1 MAVTTKK
8 QFAAT
13 TNATTTVFS
22 PVSIQLNNQDDLDVY
37 VTLSG
42 GTRVLQ
48 LRQSTGSTAQPSHPQ
63 VNNTDG
69 LYFPAVTA
77 GTTLYNYQLSSD
89 NNTITFNSAL
99 PQGAV
104 VFCERRTRD
113 ADSAY
118 TTFASGSTIRATDLN
133 NSATES
139 NFTAQDA
146 RNKAFELE
154 NAIFNGSQPTVN
166 GVIQPYI
173 SSSQIIDGGIENVD
187 ISSSAA
193 IDGTKINPNFGS
205 QNITTT
211 GTVNGVSTTEL
222 SILDG
227 ATVTT
232 NELNILDGVTS
243 TASELNILDGVTAN
257 TSEINKLDG
266 LTATT
271 AELNQAAG
279 LNAGIQTQID
289 GKQPLDAELTELATM
304 GSGTAS
310 SLADLSSAEVQTL
323 DGITASTTELNLL
336 DGKSVV
342 TSITGSATDTELPTA
357 QAVNERV
364 VELVTEV
371 GGFTPIANETSFPAT
386 NPDINDGAGTIVS
399 IKALSSN
406 LVANGSGVATIAN
419 GAGSGNTVT
428 INGLTAGSTIAAGL
442 GILVETTSTLHTY
455 TFHRTNIDA
464 AGVSNAQALV
474 NDFNDRYQISQNP
487 PSSHPDG
494 SALQDGD
501 LWFDTASNIMKV
513 YDLGNA
519 QYDAVTSVGDFKLLT
534 VVPDGATSGSP
545 TFDGNI
551 VSYDLRDGTVAANV
565 TSVGQ
570 LIVSLNGVVQKPNA
584 GTYNASN
591 EGFYLEGAN
600 GIKFCT
606 APGSGSSLFVTL
618 IGAAVGIGTPSDNTV
633 NENKLT
639 SDSVSEA
646 KLKVSNSPVNGYFL
660 SAQSGNTGG
669 LTWAE
674 VNTELAGDSS
684 PELGG
689 NLDVGGY
696 YITTSNTNSNI
707 NLAPNGTG
715 VVEIRG
721 NTVNSSANVG
731 TIQLNC
737 QNNSHGVKI
746 ESPPHSANANYTLT
760 LPTSAGS
767 NGQALKTNGTGV
779 LSFGNVVSNAN
790 EIISLYDQGGSPQQR
805 LLASTE
811 GVTVQG
817 TSAGVSKLMFRDRT
831 TTNFLK
837 FKPVDTLPATV
848 EFTLPSADGS
858 ANHYLTT
865 NGSGV
870 LSFGALNAAHLTGT
884 LPALDGSNLTGL
896 ASTVADNCVYEN
908 SQTISNNYTV
918 GTNKNAMSA
927 GPITIASGATVTVP
941 SGSTYT
947 IV

>member
-8 QFAAT
+8 TFAAT

-48 LRQSTGSTAQPSHPQ
+48 LRQSTGSTAQSSHPQ

-69 LYFPAVTA
+69 LYFPAVSA

-104 VFCERRTRD
+104 VFIERRTRD
-113 ADSAY
+113 ADSSY

-133 NSATES
+133 NSSTES

-146 RNKAFELE
+146 RNKALEIE
-154 NAIFNGSQPTVN
+154 NAIFNGTQPTID
-166 GVIQPYI
+166 GVPQPYI
-173 SSSQIIDGGIENVD
+173 SSTQIIDGAILNADVNT
-187 ISSSAA
+187 SAA
-193 IDGTKINPNFGS
+193 IDGTKINPDFGS
-205 QNITTT
+205 YNITTT
-211 GTVNGVSTTEL
+211 GTINGVSTTEL

-243 TASELNILDGVTAN
+243 TTSELNILDGVTAN
-257 TSEINKLDG
+257 ATEINKLDG

-279 LNAGIQTQID
+279 ITSGIQSQID

-310 SLADLSSAEVQTL
+310 SLADLTSAEVQTL

-336 DGKSVV
+336 DGKSIV
-342 TSITGSATDTELPTA
+342 TSIGNSATDVQLPTA

-371 GGFTPIANETSFPAT
+371 GGFTPIANETSFPTT

-399 IKALSSN
+399 IKALASN

-419 GAGSGNTVT
+419 GAGTGNTVT
-428 INGLTAGSTIAAGL
+428 INGLTAGATIAAGVGL
-442 GILVETTSTLHTY
+442 LVETTSTLHTY
-455 TFHRTNIDA
+455 TFHRTVIDTT
-464 AGVSNAQALV
+464 GVSNAQTLV
-474 NDFNDRYQISQNP
+474 NDFNDRYQISANA

-501 LWFDTASNIMKV
+501 LWFDTSANIMKV
-513 YDLGNA
+513 YDLGNT

-545 TFDGNI
+545 TFNGSI
-551 VSYDLRDGTVAANV
+551 VSYDLRDGTNAAAV

-570 LIVSLNGVVQKPNA
+570 LLVSLNGVVQKPNA

-591 EGFYLEGAN
+591 EGFYVEGTN

-606 APGSGSSLFVTL
+606 APPSGSSLFVTL
-618 IGAAVGIGTPSDNTV
+618 IGAATSIGTPSDNTV

-669 LTWAE
+669 LTWAQ
-674 VNTELAGDSS
+674 VNTELVGDTS
-684 PELGG
+684 PQLGG
-689 NLDVGGY
+689 DLDVQSSKV
-696 YITTSNTNSNI
+696 TTSTTNGNVKI
-707 NLAPNGTG
+707 EPNGTG
-715 VVEIRG
+715 VVEVRG
-721 NTVNSSANVG
+721 AGGNDG
-731 TIQLNC
+731 TLQLNC
-737 QNNSHGVKI
+737 SAQSHGVKI
-746 ESPPHSANANYTLT
+746 KSPPHSAGASYTLT
-760 LPTSAGS
+760 LPNNIV
-767 NGQALKTNGTGV
+767 NGQFLKTDSSGNLSWAAVDLTALSASNLTSGTIPDAR
-779 LSFGNVVSNAN
+779 F
-790 EIISLYDQGGSPQQR
+790 
-805 LLASTE
+805 
-811 GVTVQG
+811 
-817 TSAGVSKLMFRDRT
+817 
-831 TTNFLK
+831 
-837 FKPVDTLPATV
+837 
-848 EFTLPSADGS
+848 PS
-858 ANHYLTT
+858 
-865 NGSGV
+865 
-870 LSFGALNAAHLTGT
+870 T

-896 ASTVADNCVYEN
+896 ASTVADGCVYEN

-918 GTNKNAMSA
+918 GTNKNAFSA

>member
-8 QFAAT
+8 QFPAT

-37 VTLSG
+37 VTLAG
-42 GTRVLQ
+42 GSRVLQ
-48 LRQSTGSTAQPSHPQ
+48 LRQSTGSTAQASHPQ

-69 LYFPAVTA
+69 LYFPAVSA

-113 ADSAY
+113 ADGSY

-133 NSATES
+133 NSSTES
-139 NFTAQDA
+139 NFTAQEA
-146 RNKAFELE
+146 RNKAFEIE
-154 NAIFNGSQPTVN
+154 NTVFNGAQPTID
-166 GVIQPYI
+166 GVPQPYI
-173 SSSQIIDGGIENVD
+173 SSTQIIDGAIQNVD
-187 ISSSAA
+187 INSSAA
-193 IDGTKINPNFGS
+193 IDGTKISPNFGG

-257 TSEINKLDG
+257 TTEINKLDG

-279 LNAGIQTQID
+279 ITSGIQGQID

-304 GSGTAS
+304 GSSTAS

-323 DGITASTTELNLL
+323 DGITASTAELNLL
-336 DGKSVV
+336 DGKSIV
-342 TSITGSATDTELPTA
+342 TTIGNSATDTQLPSA
-357 QAVNERV
+357 QAVNERI

-371 GGFTPIANETSFPAT
+371 GGFAPIANETSFPTT

-399 IKALSSN
+399 IKALASN
-406 LVANGSGVATIAN
+406 LTSNGSGVATIAN

-428 INGLTAGSTIAAGL
+428 INGLANNDTIEAGK
-442 GILVETTSTLHTY
+442 GILVETTTTLHTY
-455 TFHRTNIDA
+455 TFHREVIDP
-464 AGVSNAQALV
+464 AGVTNAASLV
-474 NDFNDRYQISQNP
+474 SDFNDRYQISANA

-501 LWFDTASNIMKV
+501 LWFDTSANVMKV
-513 YDLGNA
+513 YNLSNT
-519 QYDAVTSVGDFKLLT
+519 QYDAVTSIGDFKLLT

-545 TFDGNI
+545 TFNGSI
-551 VSYDLRDGTVAANV
+551 VSYDLRDGSNTASI

-570 LIVSLNGVVQKPNA
+570 LIVSLNGVVQKPNS
-584 GTYNASN
+584 GSYNASN
-591 EGFYLEGAN
+591 EGFYLEGTN

-606 APGSGSSLFVTL
+606 APPSGSSLFVTL
-618 IGAAVGIGTPSDNTV
+618 MGSAVGIGVPNDNSV
-633 NENKLT
+633 SEAKLT
-639 SDSVSEA
+639 SDSVSEG
-646 KLKVSNSPVNGYFL
+646 KLKVSNAPVNGYFL

-669 LTWAE
+669 LTWAQ
-674 VNTELAGDSS
+674 VNTELVGDTS
-684 PELGG
+684 PQLGG
-689 NLDVGGY
+689 DLDVQSSKV
-696 YITTSNTNSNI
+696 TTSTTNGNVKI
-707 NLAPNGTG
+707 EPNGTG
-715 VVEIRG
+715 VVEVRG
-721 NTVNSSANVG
+721 AGGNDG
-731 TIQLNC
+731 TLQLNC
-737 QNNSHGVKI
+737 SAQSHGVKI
-746 ESPPHSANANYTLT
+746 KSPPHSAGASYTLT
-760 LPTSAGS
+760 LPNNIV
-767 NGQALKTNGTGV
+767 NGQFLKTDSSGNLSWAAVDLTALSASNLTSGTIPDAR
-779 LSFGNVVSNAN
+779 F
-790 EIISLYDQGGSPQQR
+790 
-805 LLASTE
+805 
-811 GVTVQG
+811 
-817 TSAGVSKLMFRDRT
+817 
-831 TTNFLK
+831 
-837 FKPVDTLPATV
+837 
-848 EFTLPSADGS
+848 PS
-858 ANHYLTT
+858 
-865 NGSGV
+865 
-870 LSFGALNAAHLTGT
+870 T

-896 ASTVADNCVYEN
+896 ASTVADGCVYEN

-918 GTNKNAMSA
+918 GTNKNAFSA

>member
-8 QFAAT
+8 TFHAT

-42 GTRVLQ
+42 GSRVLQ
-48 LRQSTGSTAQPSHPQ
+48 LRQSTSSTAQSSHPQ

-77 GTTLYNYQLSSD
+77 GTNLINYTLSSD

-104 VFCERRTRD
+104 VFIERRTRD

-139 NFTAQDA
+139 NFTAQEA
-146 RNKAFELE
+146 RNKAFDLE
-154 NAIFNGSQPTVN
+154 NAIFSGAQPTID
-166 GVIQPYI
+166 GVSQPYI
-173 SSSQIIDGGIENVD
+173 SSSQIIDGAIQNVD

-257 TSEINKLDG
+257 ATEINKLDG

-310 SLADLSSAEVQTL
+310 SLADLNSAEVQTL

-336 DGKSVV
+336 DGKSIV
-342 TSITGSATDTELPTA
+342 TTISGNATDVQLPTA

-364 VELVTEV
+364 VELVTEI

-399 IKALSSN
+399 IKTLASN

-419 GAGSGNTVT
+419 GAGTGNTVT
-428 INGLTAGSTIAAGL
+428 INGLTAGATIAAGVGL
-442 GILVETTSTLHTY
+442 LVETTSTLHTY
-455 TFHRTNIDA
+455 TFHRTVIDTT
-464 AGVSNAQALV
+464 GVSNAQALV
-474 NDFNDRYQISQNP
+474 NDFNDRYQISANA

-501 LWFDTASNIMKV
+501 LWFDTATNIMKV
-513 YDLGNA
+513 YDAGNT

-545 TFDGNI
+545 TFNGSI
-551 VSYDLRDGTVAANV
+551 VSYDLRDDNVAANV

-584 GTYNASN
+584 GVYNASN
-591 EGFYLEGAN
+591 EGFYLEGNN

-606 APGSGSSLFVTL
+606 APVSGSSLFVTL
-618 IGAAVGIGTPSDNTV
+618 IGAATAIGTPSDNTV
-633 NENKLT
+633 NEDKLT

-669 LTWAE
+669 LTWAQ
-674 VNTELAGDSS
+674 VNTELVGDTS
-684 PELGG
+684 PQLGG
-689 NLDVGGY
+689 DLDVQSSKV
-696 YITTSNTNSNI
+696 TTSTTNGNVKI
-707 NLAPNGTG
+707 EPNGTG
-715 VVEIRG
+715 VVEVRG
-721 NTVNSSANVG
+721 AGGNDG
-731 TIQLNC
+731 TLQLNC
-737 QNNSHGVKI
+737 SAQSHGVKI
-746 ESPPHSANANYTLT
+746 KSPPHSAGASYTLT
-760 LPTSAGS
+760 LPTNIV
-767 NGQALKTNGTGV
+767 NGQFLKTDSSGNLSWTAVDLTDLSASNLTSGTIPDAR
-779 LSFGNVVSNAN
+779 F
-790 EIISLYDQGGSPQQR
+790 
-805 LLASTE
+805 
-811 GVTVQG
+811 
-817 TSAGVSKLMFRDRT
+817 
-831 TTNFLK
+831 
-837 FKPVDTLPATV
+837 
-848 EFTLPSADGS
+848 PS
-858 ANHYLTT
+858 
-865 NGSGV
+865 
-870 LSFGALNAAHLTGT
+870 T

-896 ASTVADNCVYEN
+896 ASTVADGCVYEN

-918 GTNKNAMSA
+918 GTNKNAFSA